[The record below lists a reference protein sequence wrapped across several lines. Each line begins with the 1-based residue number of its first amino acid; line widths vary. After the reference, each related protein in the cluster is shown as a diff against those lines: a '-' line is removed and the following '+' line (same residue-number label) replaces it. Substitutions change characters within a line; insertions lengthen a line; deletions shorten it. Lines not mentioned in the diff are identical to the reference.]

1 MVVVVGALPAR
12 LFVCARGVCVEGTKF
27 SSHMEPPPPPPHLTP
42 YSQDF
47 YDAFHRP
54 QRKPPPDVKAAM
66 AALSQH
72 PLQAACTIPGLLA
85 HLRAYIQVWAPLVST
100 QRTHR
105 EGERAVCAHPATHAV
120 PPSLPP
126 FTMSH
131 PFPPPPPYT
140 ARTCPSQILLL
151 RPLQQGCSTARCRPS
166 QCPESGSRTVQE
178 TPEARHSHCRGRRL
192 HGPACNQRL
201 WETTRAA
208 DAAQGAQ
215 PLLPYPGG

>member
-1 MVVVVGALPAR
+1 MC
-12 LFVCARGVCVEGTKF
+12 VCAGLCVHTKGRGGGATEWWWWWWEHSVHGSLYVHVVF
-27 SSHMEPPPPPPHLTP
+27 VSRVQSSRHTWNPPPPPPHLTP

-120 PPSLPP
+120 PPSLPAP
-126 FTMSH
+126 L
-131 PFPPPPPYT
+131 PVPPPTHTHIVTCNRPRAMARQKLLVLVTPVQATPGSPPLGVG
-140 ARTCPSQILLL
+140 PSTGAAAGVTPI
-151 RPLQQGCSTARCRPS
+151 
-166 QCPESGSRTVQE
+166 SG
-178 TPEARHSHCRGRRL
+178 HSKK
-192 HGPACNQRL
+192 A
-201 WETTRAA
+201 
-208 DAAQGAQ
+208 
-215 PLLPYPGG
+215 